1 MSDDESDY
9 YDPNRGPLPART
21 HSFIANTELLYSG
34 TSNGYHINKEN
45 ILQDLAEK
53 QFPLEDSELIF
64 KPYDEAEDEDHFAA
78 SYYNGSQIKALY
90 PDAWAPTVSIV
101 FMPGLDR
108 IKVDQMEEQGMTQEA
123 PNQRSP
129 RWRTLTSGNFLAYLE
144 FDDNLTLSRVDRTP
158 EVLAQM
164 RRRGVSN
171 VTDNRSS
178 TALFRVAREDRLITI
193 KSENVTIVN
202 ILTPGSTDLEATLIE
217 VDKGSLFNLVID
229 FHRFVRDGG
238 AALNTD
244 IESRVK
250 LLEVMIEDAS
260 RLAIRSPILFRMSTR
275 QQIARSRNTRYGVD
289 HGSMFETIT
298 TSVGIKNIISK
309 SAACFNSLATAGESN
324 DEQASI
330 RPKFLQMLVL
340 LLSLLNDAD
349 LGSIA
354 SFLEKT
360 YRIKADRRHLEIL
373 ILKVLPLQSINKSIF
388 VREMVNAVETRPQRM
403 PDNEEKI
410 WNGFIA
416 QLLRDGYV
424 LPGFTQQMGQL
435 ERSWV
440 VKFPDGEGFKDS
452 YVFRNLQYH
461 DEHSTINV
469 IPPIDLSMNHRT
481 GEVTSVLTDN
491 NRYLIAVGD
500 HQKITGMVFG
510 EYSVTEAAGPKRT
523 CDLSISEIFVND
535 YLNKA
540 IQRTN
545 HVLGIVNSYFATVKP
560 QQRKLVKGDAL
571 VRRLSRKF
579 EELNLPI
586 MSTKTKRYPD
596 IASCGRLTTHEAK
609 LNGKLLAV
617 AYKVEGK
624 KIARRDLIRN
634 MATDLRKVR
643 TTLHHIDIEVQRYS
657 GKKKNEATKQT
668 IVSLQKELPAIHQ
681 CLGYAEQ
688 NKQALEQQDKLDVG
702 DEPIVQTIFPG
713 SVIAKGVV
721 HWSQYNMRLSS
732 GDRELRVEANR
743 RQVRKFSWVSDEIA
757 EVWLGTPGLGGDQ
770 GLQFFVSPLK
780 RIRPEQRQWEI
791 RANDHV
797 LMVGQYIVVIQN
809 EQEDE
814 FELAASAPAPW
825 PERVDVGAPFIKS
838 AVPPVLRSGPAHG
851 YAGAHDAGPGGHVPF
866 RPLPQI
872 VQNWMKVVGV
882 PNSLMDPRLTN
893 RRRNRCKDEFV
904 IH

>member
-1 MSDDESDY
+1 MSDEENDY
-9 YDPNRGPLPART
+9 YNPDHGPLPTRS

-34 TSNGYHINKEN
+34 TSNAYHINKEN

-64 KPYDEAEDEDHFAA
+64 KPFDEAEDEKHYAA
-78 SYYNGSQIKALY
+78 SYYDGSQIKGLF
-90 PDAWAPTVSIV
+90 PNAWAPTVSIV

-108 IKVDQMEEQGMTQEA
+108 IKVDQLEEQGMTRDD
-123 PNQRSP
+123 PKQRSP
-129 RWRTLTSGNFLAYLE
+129 RWRVLTAGNFLANLE
-144 FDDNLTLSRVDRTP
+144 FDDNLTLIRVDQTP
-158 EVLAQM
+158 QVMAQM
-164 RRRGVSN
+164 RQRGVSD
-171 VTDNRSS
+171 TADYRSS

-193 KSENVTIVN
+193 KSDNVTIVN
-202 ILTPGSTDLEATLIE
+202 TLTPGSTDLEATLIE

-244 IESRVK
+244 VESRVK

-289 HGSMFETIT
+289 HGTMFETIT

-349 LGSIA
+349 LESIS

-360 YRIKADRRHLEIL
+360 YRIKADRRNIEIL

-403 PDNEEKI
+403 PDNEERI

-424 LPGFTQQMGQL
+424 LPGYTQQMGQL
-435 ERSWV
+435 DRSWLL
-440 VKFPDGEGFKDS
+440 KFPEGEGFKDS
-452 YVFRNLQYH
+452 YVFRNLQYC
-461 DEHSTINV
+461 DEHSTINE
-469 IPPIDLSMNHRT
+469 IPPIDLSMNQRT

-491 NRYLIAVGD
+491 NRYLIAVSD
-500 HQKITGMVFG
+500 HQRITGMVFG
-510 EYSVTEAAGPKRT
+510 NYSVTEAAGQKRT
-523 CDLSISEIFVND
+523 CDLTISEIFVNEH
-535 YLNKA
+535 LNQA
-540 IQRTN
+540 IQTTN
-545 HVLGIVNSYFATVKP
+545 HVLSIVNSYFATVKP
-560 QQRKLVKGDAL
+560 QQKRLVKGDAL
-571 VRRLSRKF
+571 IRRLSRKF

-586 MSTKTKRYPD
+586 MATKTKRYPD
-596 IASCGRLTTHEAK
+596 IASCGRLSTHEAK
-609 LNGKLLAV
+609 INGRLLAV

-643 TTLHHIDIEVQRYS
+643 TTLHHINIEIERYN
-657 GKKKNEATKQT
+657 GKKVHDATRQT
-668 IVSLQKELPAIHQ
+668 IASLQKELPAIHQ

-688 NKQALEQQDKLDVG
+688 NKQALEQQDKLDIG
-702 DEPIVQTIFPG
+702 DEPIIQTVYPG
-713 SVIAKGVV
+713 SVIAKGVI
-721 HWSQYNMRLSS
+721 HWSPYEIRLSNS
-732 GDRELRVEANR
+732 DRELRVEANR
-743 RQVRKFSWVSDEIA
+743 RQVRKFSWVSDEIV
-757 EVWLGTPGLGGDQ
+757 EVWLGTPGLGSDQ

-780 RIRPEQRQWEI
+780 RIKPEQRQWEI
-791 RANDHV
+791 RANDQV
-797 LMVGQYIVVIQN
+797 LMIGQYIAIVQS

-814 FELAASAPAPW
+814 FELAASVTAPGP
-825 PERVDVGAPFIKS
+825 DQINIGAPFIKS
-838 AVPPVLRSGPAHG
+838 AIPPSLRSGPPNG
-851 YAGAHDAGPGGHVPF
+851 YTVNNGAGRGEPMLT
-866 RPLPQI
+866 RPPAQI

-893 RRRNRCKDEFV
+893 RRRDRYKDEFV